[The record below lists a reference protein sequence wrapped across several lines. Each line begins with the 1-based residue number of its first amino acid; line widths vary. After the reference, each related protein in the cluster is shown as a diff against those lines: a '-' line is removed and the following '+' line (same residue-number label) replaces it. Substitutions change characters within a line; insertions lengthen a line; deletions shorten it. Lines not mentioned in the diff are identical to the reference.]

1 MTVKDLVDKMENGA
15 AHVVLISKDTGEVL
29 LSTIWY
35 NLIDEK
41 YLNSKVKHIC
51 IRDYEMRLMI

>member
-15 AHVVLISKDTGEVL
+15 AHVVLINKDTGVVL

-35 NLIDEK
+35 NLIEEE
-41 YLNSKVKHIC
+41 YLNTEVKHIC
-51 IRDYEMRLMI
+51 IKDYEMRLMI

>member
-15 AHVVLISKDTGEVL
+15 AHVVLINKDTGEVL

-35 NLIDEK
+35 NLIKEE
-41 YLNSKVKHIC
+41 YLNAEVKHIC